1 MAKSRLE
8 SLKSRPA
15 EWLGK
20 LVFFNAALTL
30 LWFGFRALLLPAL
43 PEWMTEQV
51 WILYAAGNLIFV
63 LYDLALSRLIG
74 ALQGRLRFRSR

>member
-1 MAKSRLE
+1 
-8 SLKSRPA
+8 
-15 EWLGK
+15 
-20 LVFFNAALTL
+20 
-30 LWFGFRALLLPAL
+30 
-43 PEWMTEQV
+43 MTEQV